1 MAVQANR
8 QLQLKDSSGNEL
20 TSNAMTSTIR
30 SVSVNNVMQALIPVG
45 TSDGSSVLTKRIP
58 VPVQVLQAG
67 HSGDPKVKTMPS
79 QYVRLIKTPNKVNQC
94 IYEVWLKRN
103 GTDVTD
109 CETQL
114 IIGNKHF
121 HSVA

>member
-1 MAVQANR
+1 MGEIW
-8 QLQLKDSSGNEL
+8 KKWGNVLGQWREVREGVEDVL
-20 TSNAMTSTIR
+20 GVWGSMDR
-30 SVSVNNVMQALIPVG
+30 CGVWGVG
-45 TSDGSSVLTKRIP
+45 VWK
-58 VPVQVLQAG
+58 
-67 HSGDPKVKTMPS
+67 
-79 QYVRLIKTPNKVNQC
+79 
-94 IYEVWLKRN
+94 YEVWLKRN